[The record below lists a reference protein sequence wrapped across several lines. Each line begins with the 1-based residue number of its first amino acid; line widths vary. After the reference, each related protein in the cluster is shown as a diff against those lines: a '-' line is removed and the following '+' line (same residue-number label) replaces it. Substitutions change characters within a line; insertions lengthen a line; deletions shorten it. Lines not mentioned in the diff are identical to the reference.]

1 MNSLLQ
7 FKPLIRY
14 TKLLTTVC
22 LSLCMTAALAATTDF
37 PKENVEEF
45 VERMQKHGFDEAE
58 VRALLDQAEHKQA
71 IIDAMTRPAE
81 GVMPWHEY
89 RKIFI
94 KPERVEAGVVFWN
107 EHADTLARAEK
118 EFGVPAAYIVAII
131 GVETRFGRYT
141 GKWRVVDALATL
153 GFNYPKRGKFFT
165 SELEHFMLMT
175 REQNLDPLALKG
187 SYAGA
192 MGLGQFIS
200 SSYRNFAIDFDGD
213 NKADLWNVKD
223 AIGSVANYFAKHGWQ
238 AGKAV
243 ASQAGVNQT
252 PPEDALSVHG
262 KPEMPWSELKQAYGI
277 RQHDI
282 PIENEDLTALLAFNQ
297 IDHNQEPH
305 KEYWVALN
313 NFYVITRYNHSK
325 LYALAVHQLASET
338 KRRHDWLA
346 SK

>member
-1 MNSLLQ
+1 MNSPLQ
-7 FKPLIRY
+7 SQALIRCA
-14 TKLLTTVC
+14 KLLTTVC
-22 LSLCMTAALAATTDF
+22 LSLCMTAALAASTDF
-37 PKENVEEF
+37 PKENVDAF
-45 VERMQKHGFDEAE
+45 VERMQKHGFDETE
-58 VRALLDQAEHKQA
+58 VRALIDKAEHKQA

-81 GVMPWHEY
+81 GVMQWHKY
-89 RKIFI
+89 RKIFL
-94 KPERVEAGVVFWN
+94 KPARVEAGVEFWN

-118 EFGVPAAYIVAII
+118 ELGVPAEYIVAII

-175 REQNLDPLALKG
+175 REQNLDPFELKG

-213 NKADLWNVKD
+213 NKADLWNVED

-238 AGKAV
+238 AGKPV
-243 ASQAGVNQT
+243 GYRVGINKV
-252 PPEDALSVHG
+252 PPENALSLHG
-262 KPEMPWSELKQAYGI
+262 KPEKPWNDLKQAYGL
-277 RQHDI
+277 RLHDGQ
-282 PIENEDLTALLAFNQ
+282 IEKTEPTALLEFNQ
-297 IDHNQEPH
+297 ADH

-325 LYALAVHQLASET
+325 LYAMAVHQLATEIS
-338 KRRHDWLA
+338 KRHRWLA
-346 SK
+346 SQ